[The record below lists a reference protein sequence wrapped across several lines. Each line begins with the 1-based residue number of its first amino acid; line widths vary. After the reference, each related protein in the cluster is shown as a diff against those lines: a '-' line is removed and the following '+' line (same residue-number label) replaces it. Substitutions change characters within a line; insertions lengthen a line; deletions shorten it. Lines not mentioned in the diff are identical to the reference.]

1 MIKIGRFVVEN
12 RRIVLAF
19 SILLT
24 LFFGV
29 QLRNLEVI
37 VDADELLPRD
47 HPFVEVTERVQ
58 EVFGNRYTV
67 VIGITPKTGDVWQ
80 PQVLEKVLAITDRL
94 ADTPG
99 VTRANLQSLAAPR
112 AKDISGNADG
122 LLVSRLLDHVPADV
136 GEARAIRD
144 RLAANPA
151 YQDVLVGRDERTAAI
166 FVEFEKDPRGFGH
179 VMDQVNAA
187 IDPSRG
193 PDVTVAVAG
202 QPVFLAHLETFSKR
216 MAWLLP
222 IAILLIGLVHLEAF
236 RTVQGLILPLVTAVL
251 ALVWS
256 LGIMTLAGVHLDP
269 FNNVTPILILA
280 VAAGHSVQMLK
291 RYYEE
296 FDRISKD
303 PNLTMREASRAA
315 VIASLV
321 RVGPVL
327 MAACLIAALSFLSL
341 VVFDIQAI
349 RTFGV
354 FCCLGILSIIVV
366 EMTFTPALR
375 AMLPPPAPREAKA
388 EKAITLWDRF
398 ALILSQQVE
407 NRARRRRV
415 FASAL
420 VFGLVMATGASQV
433 RIDNSLRS
441 FFSDD
446 LPARADDRLLNERLA
461 GTNTFYVLV
470 EGASDDAIKDPALL
484 AGMEKTQAWLAA
496 QPGVGHTLSLV
507 DMLKQINRGMTGGT
521 GQAVLPQDADLISQ
535 YLLLYSMSGEPGDF
549 DGLVDYGYRNAIIQ
563 AFVKTDSS
571 TFVADLD
578 QRIRP
583 VIAANFPAGV
593 NVRLG
598 GSITTPTAMNDVMV
612 NGKMKNILQIYAMVF
627 IVSALL
633 FRSVSLPAL
642 ILLPLVFTTLAVF
655 GVMGFA
661 GVPLQIATATV
672 SALAI
677 GIGADYAIYM
687 TWRLREEL
695 RGGAAEAEAIRAT
708 FASAGKAVMFVAS
721 AVGAGYAV
729 LMASAGFNIHIWLG
743 MLTVVSML
751 VAALST
757 LTLFMAALL
766 TIRPR
771 IIFGGEEQ
779 MVLRPAMAGVAAG
792 LLLAVTTVASITSPT
807 PALAQDAEAAN
818 LMAASLKATK
828 PVRSI
833 AQGRFVLTNKA
844 GQSRV
849 RETRSISALKPDGV
863 NNRRIVRFTSPADV
877 DGTAVLTIENGEAPD
892 DIWVYLPALKKT
904 RRLPPSSLKDAFVG
918 TDFSYGDVLGHPVA
932 DWNHK
937 VVRTEAVNGVAT
949 KVIESTPKS
958 AAITAATGYG
968 KRVSWLRASDSVM
981 IKAHYHNA
989 KGTLIKSYSADTIRL
1004 VDKANGR
1011 YQAMRQTM
1019 RNVITGHSTTI
1030 EYATFRTDQ
1039 PVAAGEFEPR
1049 SLERAR

>member
-1 MIKIGRFVVEN
+1 MEAFSRFIVAN
-12 RRIVLAF
+12 RRIVLV
-19 SILLT
+19 LT
-24 LFFGV
+24 LVLTAIFGA
-29 QLRNLEVI
+29 QLRNLTVI

-58 EVFGNRYTV
+58 ELFGNRYTV
-67 VIGITPKTGDVWQ
+67 VIGITPKGGDVWQ
-80 PQVLEKVLAITDRL
+80 PAVLDKVLTITDRL
-94 ADTPG
+94 AATPG

-112 AKDISGNADG
+112 AKDISGNAEG
-122 LLVSRLLDHVPADV
+122 LLVSRLLDHVPADAA
-136 GEARAIRD
+136 EAGAIRT
-144 RLAANPA
+144 RLLANPA
-151 YQDVLVGRDERTAAI
+151 YKDVLVGRDERTAAI
-166 FVEFEKDPRGFGH
+166 FVEFQKDPRGFGH
-179 VMDQVNAA
+179 VMEQVNAA
-187 IDPSRG
+187 IDPSRSD
-193 PDVTVAVAG
+193 DVSIAVAG
-202 QPVFLAHLETFSKR
+202 QPVFLANLETFSKR

-251 ALVWS
+251 AVVWS
-256 LGIMTLAGVHLDP
+256 LGIMTFAGVHLDP

-296 FDRISKD
+296 FDRASATD
-303 PNLTMREASRAA
+303 MLTPREASLAA
-315 VIASLV
+315 VIASMV

-327 MAACLIAALSFLSL
+327 IAACLIAALSFLSL

-375 AMLPPPAPREAKA
+375 AILPPPAPEEADA
-388 EKAITLWDRF
+388 EKAITTWDRL
-398 ALILSQQVE
+398 AAMLAAQVITP
-407 NRARRRRV
+407 RRRGRV
-415 FASAL
+415 FVGAL
-420 VFGLVMATGASQV
+420 VFALVMGLGAGQV

-441 FFSDD
+441 FFAED
-446 LPARADDRLLNERLA
+446 LPARIDDRELNERLA

-470 EGASDDAIKDPALL
+470 EGAEDDAIKDPAVLE
-484 AGMEKTQAWLAA
+484 GMAKTQALLAA

-521 GQAVLPQDADLISQ
+521 GPAVLPQDGDLIAQ

-571 TFVADLD
+571 AFVSSLD
-578 QRIRP
+578 ERIRP
-583 VIAANFPAGV
+583 VIAANFPPTV
-593 NVRLG
+593 KVRLG

-612 NGKMKNILQIYAMVF
+612 SGKIKNILQIYVMVF
-627 IVSALL
+627 AVSALL
-633 FRSVSLPAL
+633 FRSLSLPGL

-695 RGGAAEAEAIRAT
+695 RSGADEPQAIRQT

-743 MLTVVSML
+743 MLTVVSMA

-766 TIRPR
+766 TVRPKV
-771 IIFGGEEQ
+771 IFGGELQ
-779 MVLRPAMAGVAAG
+779 MVLRPAVAASAAA
-792 LLLAVTTVASITSPT
+792 LVLAFAAVSE
-807 PALAQDAEAAN
+807 PAPAFAEEPNAAK
-818 LMAASLKATK
+818 LMAASLQATK
-828 PVRSI
+828 PVRSV
-833 AQGRFVLTNKA
+833 AEGRFVLTNKA

-849 RETRSISALKPDGV
+849 RATRSVSALKADGA
-863 NNRRIVRFTSPADV
+863 NNRRVVRFTSPADV
-877 DGTAVLTIENGEAPD
+877 AGTAVLTIENSDTPD
-892 DIWVYLPALKKT
+892 DIWVYLPALKKV
-904 RRLPPSSLKDAFVG
+904 RRLPPSNLKDAFVG
-918 TDFSYGDVLGHPVA
+918 TDFSYGDVLGHAVA

-937 VVRTEAVNGVAT
+937 VDRTETVGGVAT
-949 KVIESTPKS
+949 RVIESTPKT
-958 AAITAATGYG
+958 AAVTAATGYG
-968 KRVSWLRASDSVM
+968 RRVSWLRVADNVMVKASYYD
-981 IKAHYHNA
+981 A
-989 KGTLIKSYSADTIRL
+989 KGTLAKNYTAEGIRL
-1004 VDKANGR
+1004 VDRSNGR
-1011 YQAMRQTM
+1011 YQAMKQMM
-1019 RNVITGHSTTI
+1019 RNDVTGHFTTI
-1030 EYATFRTDQ
+1030 EYSTFVTDM
-1039 PVAAGEFEPR
+1039 PVAASEFEPR
-1049 SLERAR
+1049 GLERAP

>member
-1 MIKIGRFVVEN
+1 MKKFGQLIVDH
-12 RRIVLAF
+12 RRIVLLF
-19 SILLT
+19 SLLLT
-24 LFFGV
+24 VFFAA
-29 QLRNLEVI
+29 QLRNLTVI

-67 VIGITPKTGDVWQ
+67 VIGVTPKTGDVWQ
-80 PQVLEKVLAITDRL
+80 PDVLERVLAITDRL
-94 ADTPG
+94 AETPG

-112 AKDISGNADG
+112 AKDIAGDANG
-122 LLVSRLLDHVPADV
+122 LLVSRLLDHVPVDV
-136 GEARAIRD
+136 GEAQAIRA

-151 YQDVLVGRDERTAAI
+151 YKDVLVGRDERTAAI
-166 FVEFEKDPRGFGH
+166 FVEFEKDPNGFGH
-179 VMDQVNAA
+179 VMEQVHAA

-193 PDVTVAVAG
+193 PDVSIAVAG
-202 QPVFLAHLETFSKR
+202 QPVFLANLETFSKR

-222 IAILLIGLVHLEAF
+222 IAVLLIGLVHLEAF
-236 RTVQGLILPLVTAVL
+236 RTVQGLVLPLVTAVL

-296 FDRISKD
+296 FDRASAGSL
-303 PNLTMREASRAA
+303 LTPREASRAA
-315 VIASLV
+315 VVASVV

-327 MAACLIAALSFLSL
+327 MAACVIAALSFLSL

-375 AMLPPPAPREAKA
+375 AMLPPPAAREAKA
-388 EKAITLWDRF
+388 EKAITMWDRF
-398 ALILSQQVE
+398 AGLLAEQVID
-407 NRARRRRV
+407 RKHRQHV
-415 FASAL
+415 FMGAL
-420 VFGLVMATGASQV
+420 LFAVTMAVGASQV

-470 EGASDDAIKDPALL
+470 EGASDDAIKDPAVL
-484 AGMEKTQAWLAA
+484 AGMARTQEWLAA

-507 DMLKQINRGMTGGT
+507 DMLKQINRGMTGGA
-521 GQAVLPQDADLISQ
+521 GPAILPQDSDLISQ

-571 TFVADLD
+571 AFVADLD
-578 QRIRP
+578 ERIRP
-583 VIAANFPAGV
+583 VIAKNFPPTV
-593 NVRLG
+593 QVRLG

-612 NGKMKNILQIYAMVF
+612 NGKIKNVLQIYVMVF
-627 IVSALL
+627 VVSALL
-633 FRSVSLPAL
+633 FRSFSLPGL
-642 ILLPLVFTTLAVF
+642 ILLPLVFTTLGVF
-655 GVMGFA
+655 GLMGFA

-695 RGGAAEAEAIRAT
+695 RSGAAEAEAIRAT

-721 AVGAGYAV
+721 AVGVGYAV

-743 MLTVVSML
+743 MLTVVSMV

-766 TIRPR
+766 TIRPKV
-771 IIFGGEEQ
+771 IFGGERSLE
-779 MVLRPAMAGVAAG
+779 LRHAVAATAAAIALTLG
-792 LLLAVTTVASITSPT
+792 VSWAPGSAV
-807 PALAQDAEAAN
+807 AQDADAAK

-828 PVRSI
+828 PVRSV
-833 AQGRFVLTNKA
+833 AEGRFVLTNKA

-849 RETRSISALKPDGV
+849 RETRSIGALKADGE
-863 NNRRIVRFTSPADV
+863 NNRRVVRFTSPADV
-877 DGTAVLTIENGEAPD
+877 AGTAVLTIENAGAD
-892 DIWVYLPALKKT
+892 DIWVYLPALKKV

-918 TDFSYGDVLGHPVA
+918 TDFSYGDVLGHAVA

-937 VVRTEAVNGVAT
+937 LLRTETVGGVAT
-949 KVIESTPKS
+949 RVIESTPKS

-968 KRVSWLRASDSVM
+968 KRVSWLRVSDNVM
-981 IKAHYHNA
+981 IKADYHDA
-989 KGTLIKSYSADTIRL
+989 KGALIKTYSAESIRL

-1019 RNVITGHSTTI
+1019 RNVRTGHSTRI
-1030 EYATFRTDQ
+1030 EYSSFRTDQ
-1039 PVAAGEFEPR
+1039 PVAASEFEPR

>member
-1 MIKIGRFVVEN
+1 MKKFGQLVVDH
-12 RRIVLAF
+12 RRVVLLL
-19 SILLT
+19 SLLLT
-24 LFFGV
+24 VFFAA
-29 QLRNLEVI
+29 QLRNLTVI

-67 VIGITPKTGDVWQ
+67 VIGVTPKAGDVWQ
-80 PQVLEKVLAITDRL
+80 PEVLEKVLAITDRL
-94 ADTPG
+94 AETPG

-112 AKDISGNADG
+112 AKDIAGDADG
-122 LLVSRLLDHVPADV
+122 LLVSRLLDHVPADG
-136 GEARAIRD
+136 GEAQTIRA

-151 YQDVLVGRDERTAAI
+151 YKDVLVGSDERTAAI
-166 FVEFEKDPRGFGH
+166 FVEFEKDPSGFGH
-179 VMDQVNAA
+179 VMEQVNAA

-193 PDVTVAVAG
+193 PDVSIAVAG
-202 QPVFLAHLETFSKR
+202 QPVFLANLETFSKR

-222 IAILLIGLVHLEAF
+222 IAVLLIGLVHLEAF
-236 RTVQGLILPLVTAVL
+236 RTVQGLVLPLVTAIL

-296 FDRISKD
+296 FDRLGA
-303 PNLTMREASRAA
+303 LTPREASRAA
-315 VIASLV
+315 VVASVV

-375 AMLPPPAPREAKA
+375 AMLPPPAAREAKA
-388 EKAITLWDRF
+388 EKALTMWDRF
-398 ALILSQQVE
+398 AAMLAEQVID
-407 NRARRRRV
+407 RKHRQRV
-415 FASAL
+415 FMGAL
-420 VFGLVMATGASQV
+420 LFAVTMAVGASQV

-470 EGASDDAIKDPALL
+470 EGASDDAIKDPAVL
-484 AGMEKTQAWLAA
+484 AGMARTQEWLAA

-521 GQAVLPQDADLISQ
+521 GPASLPQDGDLISQ

-571 TFVADLD
+571 VFVADLD
-578 QRIRP
+578 ERIRP
-583 VIAANFPAGV
+583 VIAANFPPNV
-593 NVRLG
+593 QVRLG

-612 NGKMKNILQIYAMVF
+612 NGKIKNVLQIYVMVF
-627 IVSALL
+627 VVSALL
-633 FRSVSLPAL
+633 FRSLSLPGL

-695 RGGAAEAEAIRAT
+695 RSGAPESEAIRAT

-721 AVGAGYAV
+721 AVGVGYAV

-743 MLTVVSML
+743 MLTVVSMA

-766 TIRPR
+766 TVRPKV
-771 IIFGGEEQ
+771 IFGGEQ
-779 MVLRPAMAGVAAG
+779 AMALRQAVAAST
-792 LLLAVTTVASITSPT
+792 A
-807 PALAQDAEAAN
+807 ALALTLSAVLAPGTAVAQDTDAAK

-828 PVRSI
+828 PVRSV
-833 AQGRFVLTNKA
+833 AEGRFVLTNKA

-849 RETRSISALKPDGV
+849 RETRSIGALKADGE
-863 NNRRIVRFTSPADV
+863 NNRRIVRFNSPADV
-877 DGTAVLTIENGEAPD
+877 AGTAVLTIENAGAD
-892 DIWVYLPALKKT
+892 DIWVYLPALKKV
-904 RRLPPSSLKDAFVG
+904 RRLPPSNLKDAFVG
-918 TDFSYGDVLGHPVA
+918 TDFSYGDVLGHAVA

-937 VVRTEAVNGVAT
+937 LVRTETVGGVAT
-949 KVIESTPKS
+949 RVIESTPKS
-958 AAITAATGYG
+958 AAITASTGYG
-968 KRVSWLRASDSVM
+968 KRVSWLRATDNVM
-981 IKAHYHNA
+981 VKAHYHDA
-989 KGTLIKSYSADTIRL
+989 KGALIKTYTAESIRL

-1019 RNVITGHSTTI
+1019 RNVRTGHSTRI
-1030 EYATFRTDQ
+1030 EYSSFRTDQ
-1039 PVAAGEFEPR
+1039 AVAASEFEPR